1 MSNEVITEKRTKKHA
16 LTILHCK
23 LTFTSSLNL
32 KCRLTNNDIA
42 TVYIGLCILLFIIT
56 VKATQQMMCEIIFI
70 IHVSMRNNAEAY
82 VSHIMCETW

>member
-1 MSNEVITEKRTKKHA
+1 M
-16 LTILHCK
+16 
-23 LTFTSSLNL
+23 
-32 KCRLTNNDIA
+32 LTNNDIA